1 MAKYIIEFEN
11 PRTGQRREGPVGY
24 SWTTLFLGPLP
35 LIYRGNW
42 KLAVIVGIVGLL
54 MLGFSNI
61 IFSFFIN
68 NYHIR
73 DLINDG
79 YKPLYSSVNLS
90 QATINT
96 GIRLHE

>member
-1 MAKYIIEFEN
+1 
-11 PRTGQRREGPVGY
+11 
-24 SWTTLFLGPLP
+24 
-35 LIYRGNW
+35 
-42 KLAVIVGIVGLL
+42 

-90 QATINT
+90 QATIDT